1 MSDHLNKMWCIRV
14 RETLTS
20 RSLDQAQILSDL
32 LLLEEVAWLLWLY
45 WLGIGRWL
53 LCFVV

>member
-1 MSDHLNKMWCIRV
+1 MSGHLNKMWCIRV